1 MYNRFWSIIS
11 GITGVLCLCAT
22 LVSAQTTPF
31 EKSGGKACATYFEAI
46 DFFKQLAQKSP
57 FIKITEQGQTD
68 AGYPLHLI
76 TVNTKSDHNMANWHK
91 NGQVVVLINNSI
103 HPGEPDGTDASMLW
117 LRDLVAGKQKLPAN
131 ISLAIIPVYNI
142 GGALNRGPYS
152 RVNQNGPLEYGFRGN
167 AQYLDLN
174 RDFTKTDSRNAAAF
188 ISIFQAVKPH
198 ILIDNHVSDGADF
211 QHTMTLLTT
220 QYDKLGEPL
229 GSWLRS
235 SFEPAVYTDMKKR
248 GWDLFPYVNFGN
260 YRSDRG
266 MVQYYE
272 PPRYSSG
279 YAALFQC
286 IGFVPETHMLKP
298 FADRVKSTYD
308 LMVSITHLAAQKADS
323 LKKMQLE
330 TRKQMLASASLAL
343 DWEADTSRFTPMLFK
358 GYTADSSLSEVTGLK
373 RLYYDHNRP
382 FTDTMK
388 FFNYYKAKGKT
399 KVPTS
404 YVVPAGWHRVA
415 DRLKLNGVQ
424 MRALTKDTTIEV
436 TYYKVEKYQAAT
448 RPYESHYRYSNVS
461 FSTHK
466 GYVKML
472 KGDWLVPVNQP
483 AKRFIVE
490 MLEPAGPDSY
500 FSWNFFDAILQQ
512 KEGYSNYR
520 WEDVAAEWLKTQ
532 PQVRQ
537 ELEALKQKDA
547 EFAKSSN
554 RILQWVYQKSPYFE
568 PGYQRYPIYRIE

>member
-1 MYNRFWSIIS
+1 MYRRVFSII
-11 GITGVLCLCAT
+11 TGFIGLGCLSVT
-22 LVSAQTTPF
+22 LLFGQTTPF
-31 EKSGGKACATYFEAI
+31 EKSGGRACATYFEAI

-57 FIKITEQGQTD
+57 AIQITEQGQTD

-76 TVNTKSDHNMANWHK
+76 TVNSGGQHNAATWHK
-91 NGQVVVLINNSI
+91 TGQIVILINNSI
-103 HPGEPDGTDASMLW
+103 HPGEPDGTDACMLW
-117 LRDLVAGKQKLPAN
+117 LRDLVAGKQKLPPN
-131 ISLAIIPVYNI
+131 ISLAIVPVYNI
-142 GGALNRGPYS
+142 GGALNRGPFS

-174 RDFTKTDSRNAAAF
+174 RDFTKTDSKNAASF
-188 ISIFQAVKPH
+188 IKIFQAVKPH

-235 SFEPAVYTDMKKR
+235 AFEPAIYRDMQQK

-260 YRSDRG
+260 YRSNRG
-266 MVQYYE
+266 MQQYYE

-308 LMVSITHLAAQKADS
+308 LMVSITNMASAKADS
-323 LKKMQLE
+323 LKTLQQA
-330 TRKQMLASASLAL
+330 TRRQMLTANRLPL
-343 DWEADTSRFTPMLFK
+343 DWSADTTRYTPMLFK
-358 GYTADSSLSEVTGLK
+358 GYTADSSISEVTGLK
-373 RLYYDHNRP
+373 RLYYDHKRP

-388 FFNYYKAKGKT
+388 FFNYFVAKNPVE
-399 KVPTS
+399 VPRY
-404 YVVPAGWHRVA
+404 YVLPVGWHRVA

-424 MRALTKDTTIEV
+424 LQPIKKDTTIEV
-436 TYYKVEKYQAAT
+436 TYYKVEKYQAST
-448 RPYESHYRYSNVS
+448 RPYESHYRYNSVEVS
-461 FSTHK
+461 RHK
-466 GYVKML
+466 GTIKLL
-472 KGDWLVPVNQP
+472 KGDYLIPTNQP
-483 AKRFIVE
+483 ARRFLVE
-490 MLEPAGPDSY
+490 MLEPTGPDSY
-500 FSWNFFDAILQQ
+500 FYWNFFDAILQQ

-537 ELEALKQKDA
+537 ELEALKQKDP
-547 EFAKSSN
+547 EFAKNSN

-568 PGYQRYPIYRIE
+568 PGYMRYPVYRIE